1 MRLIDA
7 MIQPK
12 SLTDYIF
19 IKKKITYRKDF
30 YYE

>member
-12 SLTDYIF
+12 SLTDYILF
-19 IKKKITYRKDF
+19 KKKITYRKDF

>member
-12 SLTDYIF
+12 SLTDYILF
-19 IKKKITYRKDF
+19 QKKNNLSKGF
-30 YYE
+30 LL